1 MFQWESV
8 KGRAVN
14 RKTVGQKKN
23 QGKVQQLRCNQYLG
37 QPDITV
43 CNETNYEGGQCE
55 KQMDDWI

>member
-23 QGKVQQLRCNQYLG
+23 QSKVQQLRCNQYLG

-55 KQMDDWI
+55 K